1 MDPDPPEQAATEQSA
16 PEQSVAEGR
25 TRDRISTKVA
35 IGIGLALAVGVAFL
49 LAGGGD
55 NDGALNCEELDGL
68 HVEAAAALA
77 QRVRAVQESAPPGET
92 GEQQKARLSADPQI
106 AAAQEKVQEYIRAQ
120 EGCTRD

>member
-1 MDPDPPEQAATEQSA
+1 MDPDPPEQSATEQPA
-16 PEQSVAEGR
+16 TEPR
-25 TRDRISTKVA
+25 TRNPISYKMA
-35 IGIGLALAVGVAFL
+35 IGIGLALAVVVAFL
-49 LAGGGD
+49 LAGGDD
-55 NDGALNCEELDGL
+55 NDGALSCKELDGL

-106 AAAQEKVQEYIRAQ
+106 TAAQKKVQEYIRAQ